1 MLRLIGIPSR
11 VVSGFAPGLRDPDTG
26 TFVVRDT
33 DAHSWVEVWFP
44 QVGWVTVDPT
54 PSAAPA
60 RTETA
65 QIAGGPVGE
74 FPRFGRA
81 FARDE
86 GPQSG
91 TLRRIEANPG
101 DDGSDIAGLLW
112 LAVLLG
118 AIGLGYGYYRR
129 RRRLLSPSGAGAQL
143 REVERAMPLVRPG
156 RAAGITLLGI
166 EREFALALGPGA
178 SSYVTALRRNRFGR
192 GNPRRPGARE
202 RRRLRRALA
211 SGRGPAGRLRALRAI
226 PPGGPRP

>member
-1 MLRLIGIPSR
+1 MISYGAPLPESGPYARVKALAERITRDAPGNYEAVAAIERYLLENYLYDQDVSDRDDPLPDFLFTDKRGYCQHFSGAMALMLRLIGIPSR

-60 RTETA
+60 RTETT

-101 DDGSDIAGLLW
+101 
-112 LAVLLG
+112 
-118 AIGLGYGYYRR
+118 R
-129 RRRLLSPSGAGAQL
+129 
-143 REVERAMPLVRPG
+143 
-156 RAAGITLLGI
+156 
-166 EREFALALGPGA
+166 
-178 SSYVTALRRNRFGR
+178 
-192 GNPRRPGARE
+192 
-202 RRRLRRALA
+202 
-211 SGRGPAGRLRALRAI
+211 
-226 PPGGPRP
+226 